1 MKSNVTTAPTIPFTE
16 ITLHLSNLL
25 FILPN
30 IAHAIIGMIVFI
42 ISVGT
47 AHTANPVNISAIAEP
62 IPPASAPTTGPKKN
76 AHISIT
82 LSPKCAYPKG
92 IGICTTIVAT
102 HVSAINTA
110 VIHICVTV
118 I

>member
-47 AHTANPVNISAIAEP
+47 AH
-62 IPPASAPTTGPKKN
+62 
-76 AHISIT
+76 ISIT